1 MMPTRTA
8 AEDVSP
14 RGRAAPG
21 PAPERR
27 TGSSTSEDAA
37 EHMDTPP
44 RAGAATTAPLLGSA
58 ACRNRKAERRS
69 LLVRELA
76 EAFAWARFLA

>member
-14 RGRAAPG
+14 RGRAARG
-21 PAPERR
+21 LAPEWR
-27 TGSSTSEDAA
+27 TGSSTAEDAA
-37 EHMDTPP
+37 EHMKTPP
-44 RAGAATTAPLLGSA
+44 RAGAAPTAPLLGPA
-58 ACRNRKAERRS
+58 AHRTAEERS